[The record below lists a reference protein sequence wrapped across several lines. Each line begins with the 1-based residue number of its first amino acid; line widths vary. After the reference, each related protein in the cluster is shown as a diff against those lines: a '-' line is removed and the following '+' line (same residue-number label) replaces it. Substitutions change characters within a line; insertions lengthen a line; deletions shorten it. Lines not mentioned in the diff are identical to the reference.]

1 MEGKAMRLWL
11 ASPHFYPTYGGA
23 QNRYRGYIPGLLE
36 RGMDVR
42 IVAGTPEIHDRTE
55 DEIKAGW
62 YVGEPGS
69 WLPSSTLDGVDLER
83 MRLPDRGN
91 AERTRSFYEALVGVC
106 QRPSQGPVVL
116 QVLTNLRPEAL
127 PVLKRLKKQ
136 GVIIL
141 CSVSVFPNWPKK
153 KLKRFYRRYS
163 YRRLYNEFDALVTN
177 SEPIAG
183 FLREMGVKTRIE
195 YIPNGVKL
203 ARFHPVESDQDRRAA
218 STLRQSL
225 GIPEHHQVIAT
236 VGAVMPRKGQDK
248 LIKAWRIL
256 LSRCPD
262 THLLIV
268 GPRPDLHNPK
278 FADFGRELS
287 ELIEQS
293 GASEKVHFTGPVDD
307 VEAWLRA
314 SDIFSLPSSREGTP
328 NSVLEAMATGLPCVI
343 TPFIGIS
350 EAIGVAGEHYH
361 LVDRRPEAIADAL
374 LNLLE
379 NKERRVQLGES
390 GKGFIIGNA
399 DQNLSLDSYARLYTD
414 LCTGESDRVSVAD
427 YVRC

>member
-1 MEGKAMRLWL
+1 MRLWL

-23 QNRYRGYIPGLLE
+23 QNRYRGYIPGFLE

-42 IVAGTPEIHDRTE
+42 IVAGTPEAHDRTE
-55 DEIKAGW
+55 VDIKAGW
-62 YVGEPGS
+62 YGEAPGC
-69 WLPSSTLDGVDLER
+69 WLPPSTLDGVDLER
-83 MRLPDRGN
+83 MRLPDGDNVARIR
-91 AERTRSFYEALVGVC
+91 AFYEAVVDVC
-106 QRPSQGPVVL
+106 RRPSEGPVVL

-127 PVLKRLKKQ
+127 PVLRHLKKQ
-136 GVIIL
+136 GVIIV

-153 KLKRFYRRYS
+153 KLKRIYRRYS

-183 FLREMGVKTRIE
+183 FLREMGVRPRIQ

-203 ARFHPVESDQDRRAA
+203 QRFHPMESDQDRQAVSA
-218 STLRQSL
+218 LRQSL
-225 GIPEHHQVIAT
+225 GIPQHHKVIST

-262 THLLIV
+262 THLLII
-268 GPRPDLHNPK
+268 GPRADLHNPK
-278 FADFGRELS
+278 FVELRRELS

-293 GASEKVHFTGPVDD
+293 GAAEQVHFTGPVDD

-314 SDIFSLPSSREGTP
+314 SDIFALPSSREGTP
-328 NSVLEAMATGLPCVI
+328 NSLLEAMATGLPCVI

-350 EAIGVAGEHYH
+350 AAIGVAGEHYH
-361 LVDRRPEAIADAL
+361 LVDRRPQAIADAL
-374 LNLLE
+374 LMLLE
-379 NKERRVQLGES
+379 SKERRVQLGES
-390 GKGFIIGNA
+390 GRRFVVENA
-399 DQNLSLDSYARLYTD
+399 DQNVSLDSYARLYTD
-414 LCTGESDRVSVAD
+414 LCTDESDRVSVAN